1 MQTFIDKR
9 GSGGRSQRDGANVAI
24 DIIIDIFDLL
34 WKHSNLSYVFCII
47 FVGEDVSAF
56 DECQL
61 KFIT

>member
-1 MQTFIDKR
+1 MQ
-9 GSGGRSQRDGANVAI
+9 I

-34 WKHSNLSYVFCII
+34 WKPSNLSYVFYII
-47 FVGEDVSAF
+47 FVCEDVSAF

>member
-1 MQTFIDKR
+1 MQTFIVKR
-9 GSGGRSQRDGANVAI
+9 GSGSRSQRDGANVAI

-34 WKHSNLSYVFCII
+34 WKPSNLSYVFCII
-47 FVGEDVSAF
+47 FVGEEVSAF

>member
-1 MQTFIDKR
+1 MADHKAAQRAPVISK
-9 GSGGRSQRDGANVAI
+9 RDGANVAI

-34 WKHSNLSYVFCII
+34 WKPSNLSNVFYII